1 MDIEELIRVIMGYAG
16 NIRRK
21 LGPGYLESVYKNAMI
36 IELKKHH
43 LPYEVEKPIHVYYD
57 GFLVGEWGG
66 RSNRTTIVAMIVIIT
81 MTTLVTVTTVFL
93 SEDSHK
99 ESLASGDAWNK
110 PIDWS
115 IEALQ

>member
-1 MDIEELIRVIMGYAG
+1 MERFTA
-16 NIRRK
+16 
-21 LGPGYLESVYKNAMI
+21 
-36 IELKKHH
+36 
-43 LPYEVEKPIHVYYD
+43 EVTD
-57 GFLVGEWGG
+57 GFLVGEWGS

-81 MTTLVTVTTVFL
+81 MTTLVTVTTASL

-99 ESLASGDAWNK
+99 ESLASGDAGNK